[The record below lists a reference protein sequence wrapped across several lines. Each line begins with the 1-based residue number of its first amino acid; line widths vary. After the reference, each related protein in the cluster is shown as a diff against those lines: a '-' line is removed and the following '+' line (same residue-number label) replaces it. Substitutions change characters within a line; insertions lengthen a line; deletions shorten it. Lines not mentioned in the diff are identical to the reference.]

1 MGSSRGIRNDLASA
15 LDRVAL
21 VLIGIYIILFITS
34 AIPLRFSDPRWATA
48 ILDSLRA
55 IAFLPLIGGVLILLA
70 NQMDPQSKIITKHRK
85 WVRKFAPLVA
95 LGFFLIIPLQG
106 LASYNIIR
114 AGNSQATQKIATITR
129 GMAMIRDA
137 QDETALRAGI
147 NAIGIQNLPQ
157 GKLIIPIATVK
168 GQILPQLS
176 TEILKLKNES
186 EKQRQRA
193 LQGLI
198 FQWLRDGA
206 VALLY
211 GFGFKGLTMRSES
224 EVIAN
229 PPLGADL
236 QIPDR
241 RLKLDDKKP
250 IQP

>member
-1 MGSSRGIRNDLASA
+1 MSDRDPGFASGHCVPTPDWWSPDSSDQPDGSSIKNHYQASQVGPKIRPPCGA
-15 LDRVAL
+15 
-21 VLIGIYIILFITS
+21 
-34 AIPLRFSDPRWATA
+34 W
-48 ILDSLRA
+48 
-55 IAFLPLIGGVLILLA
+55 
-70 NQMDPQSKIITKHRK
+70 
-85 WVRKFAPLVA
+85 
-95 LGFFLIIPLQG
+95 FFLIIPLQG

-114 AGNSQATQKIATITR
+114 AGNSEATQKIATITR

-137 QDETALRAGI
+137 QDETSLRAGI

-168 GQILPQLS
+168 VQILPQLS

-193 LQGLI
+193 LRGLI

-229 PPLGADL
+229 PPLGADH

-241 RLKLDDKKP
+241 RLKLDDQKT
-250 IQP
+250 I